1 MTPRERL
8 FKAKRADLRD
18 LPVCVGASGAGGA
31 TSSRPPR
38 SLPLTLLTRRLKC
51 SACGSGAVR
60 AARARTEG
68 EVQAFL
74 SAAVAAQTN
83 PSQRENG

>member
-18 LPVCVGASGAGGA
+18 LPVCVECLRCGRRNVVSAAG
-31 TSSRPPR
+31 
-38 SLPLTLLTRRLKC
+38 SLPLALLTRRLKC

-74 SAAVAAQTN
+74 SAAVTAQTN
-83 PSQRENG
+83 PSQPENV